1 MSRGPW
7 KKETSTR
14 QTAVVNRLRA
24 EQRAKRDATD
34 RLLLSAIEE
43 SDDPLSEAQLAERTG
58 LVRAT
63 VEKALHRLRNHGLVR
78 KCAERRRVGRFGN
91 LACVYEL
98 GDEGSTFPKRSPVKF
113 TAFRHPMDI
122 AFFGEYERRAA

>member
-34 RLLLSAIEE
+34 KLLLSALEE

-58 LVRAT
+58 VVRAT

-98 GDEGSTFPKRSPVKF
+98 GTEDDSLKPKPAVIVIQ
-113 TAFRHPMDI
+113 RHPQDV
-122 AFFGEYERRAA
+122 ALFGEYERRAA